1 VALGCSEK
9 QGPVGAPGGR
19 DGIVLRYVTPR
30 AQVVTSS
37 SPHVVTL
44 ALSVS
49 RTGDDGET
57 APFAGALLEAAL
69 DEGRGVLRSHFSTA
83 DSRGVAVFQLDMPA
97 QGDRTR
103 VIVTLER
110 DARSFLPFEVVSTSV
125 VSVEPGIGQI
135 QDVRPP
141 SEGVILR
148 FAAEPGAEYVVMPYQ
163 TDLDRRTGYRLLYQ
177 VTGDVLTGSL
187 EIPPLPRG
195 VGPALDGPSDV
206 RRGDADPAALTAS
219 ADVPLAVNIRSCG
232 IKTDRMAPLRYDG
245 VSVAIYV
252 DAPRDQHQARIDSIG
267 RAFDERIHP
276 TNTRLFGPTTDLD
289 LNGHLLVIMSPELG
303 TRGGIYCDTIRTL
316 GVESFYANWVPS
328 DPIDR
333 PLATLAHE
341 HQHVINAGLHL
352 TRTGAVGDEQWL
364 NEGMSYA
371 AEALNG
377 YWTGSLLRLWQ
388 FTSGQ
393 NGGLS
398 MLPLDY
404 VEAFNHQYMM
414 FALYL
419 GDRFGPVTYR
429 NLGLSGRRGVD
440 NVEGVT
446 GMPFEELLRDWFIAA
461 AVTNLDLIQD
471 PRFNYRTVDLHGMAE
486 EIGGCGCLPGD
497 RFRGMTLEE
506 LHLDAAFNITRTLDR
521 ADADYYRL
529 ELGPSER
536 VEDVYFDAFGR
547 TTVRMAVIR
556 TR

>member
-1 VALGCSEK
+1 VVA
-9 QGPVGAPGGR
+9 
-19 DGIVLRYVTPR
+19 
-30 AQVVTSS
+30 SS
-37 SPHVVTL
+37 SVHVVTL

-57 APFAGALLEAAL
+57 VPFADALLEASL
-69 DEGRGVLRSHFSTA
+69 DEGRGTLRSHFDAA
-83 DSRGVAVFQLDMPA
+83 DSRGIAIFQLEMPA

-103 VIVTLER
+103 VVVTLER
-110 DARSFLPFEVVSTSV
+110 DPRSFLPFEVVSTSV
-125 VSVEPGIGQI
+125 VPVEAGIGQI
-135 QDVRPP
+135 QEVRPP
-141 SEGVILR
+141 AEGVILR
-148 FAAEPGAEYVVMPYQ
+148 FPAEPGAEYVVMPYQ

-177 VTGDVLTGSL
+177 ATGDVLTGSL

-195 VGPALDGPSDV
+195 LGPAVDGPSDV
-206 RRGDADPAALTAS
+206 RRGDIDPAGLTAS
-219 ADVPLAVNIRSCG
+219 AEVPLAVNIRSCG
-232 IKTDRMAPLRYDG
+232 IKADRMAPLRYKG

-252 DAPRDQHQARIDSIG
+252 DAPADQHQARIDSIG

-303 TRGGIYCDTIRTL
+303 TQGGIYCDTIRTL
-316 GVESFYANWVPS
+316 GVESFYANWIPS

-341 HQHVINAGLHL
+341 HQHVINAGHHL
-352 TRTGAVGDEQWL
+352 TTTGAVGDEQWL

-404 VEAFNHQYMM
+404 VDAFNHQYMM

-429 NLGLSGRRGVD
+429 NLGLSGRRGVS

-471 PRFNYRTVDLHGMAE
+471 PRFNYRTVDLQGMAE

-497 RFRGMTLEE
+497 RLRGMTLEN

-529 ELGPSER
+529 ALGPVER
-536 VEDVYFDAFGR
+536 VEDVFFDAFGR

>member
-1 VALGCSEK
+1 MLACSEK

-37 SPHVVTL
+37 STHVVTL

-49 RTGDDGET
+49 RTGDDGRT

-69 DEGRGVLRSHFSTA
+69 DEGRGVLRSRFATS
-83 DSRGVAVFQLDMPA
+83 DSRGVAVFQLEMPA
-97 QGDRTR
+97 RGDRTR

-125 VSVEPGIGQI
+125 VAVEAGIGQI
-135 QDVRPP
+135 QEIRPP
-141 SEGVILR
+141 AEGVILR
-148 FAAEPGAEYVVMPYQ
+148 FPAAPGAEYVVIPYQ

-187 EIPPLPRG
+187 ELPPLPRG
-195 VGPALDGPSDV
+195 LGPALDGPGDV
-206 RRGDADPAALTAS
+206 RRGDIEPAALTPS
-219 ADVPLAVNIRSCG
+219 ADVPLAVNIQSCG
-232 IKTDRMAPLRYDG
+232 IKANRMAPLRYDG
-245 VSVAIYV
+245 ESVAIYV
-252 DAPRDQHQARIDSIG
+252 DAPREQHQARIDSIG
-267 RAFDERIHP
+267 RAFDEQIHP

-289 LNGHLLVIMSPELG
+289 LNGHVLVIMSSQLG
-303 TRGGIYCDTIRTL
+303 TQGGIYCDSVRTL
-316 GVESFYANWVPS
+316 GVESFYANWIPS

-352 TRTGAVGDEQWL
+352 TRTGASGDELWL

-388 FTSGQ
+388 FTRGQ

-461 AVTNLDLIQD
+461 AVSNLDLIQD

-497 RFRGMTLEE
+497 RLSGVTLEQ

-529 ELGPSER
+529 ALGPGER
-536 VEDVYFDAFGR
+536 VEDVFFDAFGR
-547 TTVRMAVIR
+547 TTVRMAIVR